1 MTVQQSESDSK
12 GSFFIELDGK
22 KHTEMT
28 CSKACTDRIIIDH
41 TEVDPELRGT
51 GAGKKMVEAAV
62 LYAREK
68 GISIIPLCVFA
79 RSVFDKTPEYKDVLY
94 INTYQ

>member
-1 MTVQQSESDSK
+1 MV
-12 GSFFIELDGK
+12 G
-22 KHTEMT
+22 
-28 CSKACTDRIIIDH
+28 
-41 TEVDPELRGT
+41 GT